1 MKTLKESLLSDNEI
15 KESLLSDI
23 DTTLARGEHDVILS
37 RLFSTNLQQRRE
49 TLDDLRLMVE
59 SYHPKRHLT
68 TAKMKNS
75 DSYFIE
81 FTRPIN
87 IEDSLSR
94 DICDWISCITICKRT
109 GLSYNV
115 VCIHASKDRFGD
127 KIYAYKFD
135 WRIVRPYF
143 NPKASNS
150 RLYEVPEELNGLFE
164 RIQTEAYKHRST

>member
-1 MKTLKESLLSDNEI
+1 MKSLY
-15 KESLLSDI
+15 ESLLSDI

-49 TLDDLRLMVE
+49 ALDDLRLMVE
-59 SYHPKRHLT
+59 SYHPKRYFT

-94 DICDWISCITICKRT
+94 IFVT
-109 GLSYNV
+109 G
-115 VCIHASKDRFGD
+115 
-127 KIYAYKFD
+127 
-135 WRIVRPYF
+135 
-143 NPKASNS
+143 
-150 RLYEVPEELNGLFE
+150 
-164 RIQTEAYKHRST
+164 